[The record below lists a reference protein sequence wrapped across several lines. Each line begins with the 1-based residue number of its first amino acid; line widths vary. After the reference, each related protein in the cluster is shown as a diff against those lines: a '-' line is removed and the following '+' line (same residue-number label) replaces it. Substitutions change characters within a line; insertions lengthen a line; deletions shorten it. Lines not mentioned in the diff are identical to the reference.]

1 MVQLEAKKEAAEG
14 KVLWKEILRRAAD
27 SDRQEREEAAM
38 QQKIVVTRLQLV
50 VEAPVFAA
58 VAKVEE
64 AQNS

>member
-14 KVLWKEILRRAAD
+14 KVLWKEMLTRMAD
-27 SDRQEREEAAM
+27 SDCQEGEEAAM
-38 QQKIVVTRLQLV
+38 QKKIVVTRLQLV